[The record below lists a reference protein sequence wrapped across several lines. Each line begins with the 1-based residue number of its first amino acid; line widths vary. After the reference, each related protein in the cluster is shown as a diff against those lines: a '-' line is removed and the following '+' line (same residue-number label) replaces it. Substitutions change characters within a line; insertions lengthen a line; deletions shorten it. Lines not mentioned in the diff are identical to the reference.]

1 LHGCATKKDSKP
13 FTDLCKGIVYED
25 GKGDHMGMLFGK
37 AKNIE
42 ANINQFLDAIA
53 EAGLIFSAGISDYLN
68 KDFKQFKRRI
78 EDIKKHEGIADN
90 LRREVRYYLYTKM
103 LIPESRGDVLGLLET
118 SDDVIDTTK
127 TVLTYFDIE
136 HPDIPEFLNKDL
148 LKLTEASVKALSNLV
163 MANRAFFNNNAT
175 IRDFIHKVHFYEHEA
190 DQIEEQLKRSIFDS
204 PDIPELAVKLQL
216 RDFVSHISNLADDAE
231 DVAERLS
238 VYSIK
243 RSI

>member
-1 LHGCATKKDSKP
+1 
-13 FTDLCKGIVYED
+13 
-25 GKGDHMGMLFGK
+25 MGMLFGN

-42 ANINQFLDAIA
+42 ANINQFLDAIS

-68 KDFKQFKRRI
+68 RDFKQFKRRI
-78 EDIKKHEGIADN
+78 LDIKKQEGIADN
-90 LRREVRYYLYTKM
+90 LRREIRYYLYTKM

-136 HPDIPEFLNKDL
+136 HPEIPEFLNKEL
-148 LKLTEASVKALSNLV
+148 LKLTEASVNALSNLV
-163 MANRAFFNNNAT
+163 LANRAFFNNDRS
-175 IRDFIHKVHFYEHEA
+175 IRDYIHKVHFYEHEA
-190 DQIEEQLKRSIFDS
+190 DQIEEQLMRRIFDS
-204 PDIPELAVKLQL
+204 QQIDELAKKLQL
-216 RDFVSHISNLADDAE
+216 RNFVSHISSLADSAE

>member
-1 LHGCATKKDSKP
+1 
-13 FTDLCKGIVYED
+13 
-25 GKGDHMGMLFGK
+25 MLFGD

-42 ANINQFLDAIA
+42 ANINQFLDAIS
-53 EAGLIFSAGISDYLN
+53 EAGLIFSAGMSDYLN
-68 KDFKQFKRRI
+68 RDFKQFKRRI
-78 EDIKKHEGIADN
+78 LDIKKQEGIADN
-90 LRREVRYYLYTKM
+90 LRREIRYYLYTKM

-136 HPDIPEFLNKDL
+136 HPDIPVFLNKEL
-148 LKLTEASVKALSNLV
+148 LKLTEASVNALSNLV
-163 MANRAFFNNNAT
+163 LANRAFFNNDSS
-175 IRDFIHKVHFYEHEA
+175 IRDYIHKVHFYEHEA
-190 DQIEEQLKRSIFDS
+190 DQIEEQLMRRIFDS
-204 PDIPELAVKLQL
+204 EQVDELAKKLQL
-216 RDFVSHISNLADDAE
+216 RNFVAHISSLADSAE

>member
-1 LHGCATKKDSKP
+1 MA
-13 FTDLCKGIVYED
+13 
-25 GKGDHMGMLFGK
+25 MLFGN

-42 ANINQFLDAIA
+42 SNINQFFDAIS

-68 KDFKQFKRRI
+68 RDFEQFKRKI
-78 EDIKKHEGIADN
+78 LDIKKQEGFADN
-90 LRREVRYYLYTKM
+90 LRREIRYNIYTKM

-136 HPDIPEFLNKDL
+136 QPDIPASLNKEL
-148 LKLTEASVKALSNLV
+148 LKLTEASGNAISNLV
-163 MANRAFFNNNAT
+163 LANRAFFNNDPA
-175 IRDFIHKVHFYEHEA
+175 IRDYIHKVHFYEHDA
-190 DQIEEQLKRSIFDS
+190 DQIEEQLLRRIFISDQI
-204 PDIPELAVKLQL
+204 DDLAKKLQL
-216 RDFVSHISNLADDAE
+216 SNFVSHISNLADSAE
-231 DVAERLS
+231 AVVERLS